1 MYLRKMT
8 PLSRS
13 NNIVP
18 GKFKN
23 FKVLAEKYISKKNKI
38 KTYFFKKG
46 NNSIKL

>member
-23 FKVLAEKYISKKNKI
+23 FKVLAEKYISKNN
-38 KTYFFKKG
+38 T
-46 NNSIKL
+46 NNSYLKKKKTIKL